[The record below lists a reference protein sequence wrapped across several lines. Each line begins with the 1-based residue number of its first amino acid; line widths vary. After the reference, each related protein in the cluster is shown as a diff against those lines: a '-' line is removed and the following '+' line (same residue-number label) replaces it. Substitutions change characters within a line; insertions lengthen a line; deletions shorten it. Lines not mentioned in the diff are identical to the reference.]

1 MKRLLSLLVLS
12 SLAWFAHAAGE
23 QKQVFGNYEIHYMM
37 LNSTTL
43 PAEVARSYQLQ
54 RSGKLGYLMISVL
67 EQQPDKDLPQPVPAL
82 VSARIKNLIGQ
93 ERDIDL
99 KEIQEQGGIYYVGNF
114 SFDDEDI
121 YRFEIAVKAEP
132 GQDKPF
138 TFVHQQQMFFE

>member
-12 SLAWFAHAAGE
+12 SVALFAHAAGE
-23 QKQVFGNYEIHYMM
+23 QKQVFGRYEVHYMM

-43 PAEVARSYQLQ
+43 SAEVARSYHLQ
-54 RSGKLGYLMISVL
+54 RSGKIGYLMISVL
-67 EQQPDKDLPQPVPAL
+67 EHQPGKELPQPVPAL
-82 VSARIKNLIGQ
+82 VSVKIKNLIGQ

-99 KEIQEQGGIYYVGNF
+99 NEIQEQGGIYYVGNF

-121 YRFEIAVKAEP
+121 YRFEVSVKAEP

-138 TFVHQQQMFFE
+138 TLVHQQQMYFE